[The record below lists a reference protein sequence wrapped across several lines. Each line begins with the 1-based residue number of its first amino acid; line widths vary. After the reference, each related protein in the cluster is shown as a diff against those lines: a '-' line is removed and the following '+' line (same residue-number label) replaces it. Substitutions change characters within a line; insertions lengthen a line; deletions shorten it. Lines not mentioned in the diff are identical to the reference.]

1 MCFRSHYTRFE
12 TMDDEDKDDKNKNI
26 LKHTGYWDLST
37 EVGIGKKSRIEG
49 VCVTEPIVKKGTVLN
64 SITQKIGKKVLQY
77 NRFILDLNLNAII

>member
-1 MCFRSHYTRFE
+1 
-12 TMDDEDKDDKNKNI
+12 MDDEDKDDKNKNI

-37 EVGIGKKSRIEG
+37 EVGIGKKSTESRIEG